1 MRDID
6 LMLRLLR
13 EMSSEPMGRTNALQ
27 TMGMSDDDQSRFH
40 NIEILIDAGHVER
53 VSESR
58 VRITNDGYDFLNA
71 IDKNIS
77 LRAKLDELLQKG
89 KPFVDAVRMIFS
101 VIQQV
106 E

>member
-13 EMSSEPMGRTNALQ
+13 EMSSEPMGRTNAQQ

-71 IDKNIS
+71 IGKNIS

-89 KPFVDAVRMIFS
+89 KPFVDAVRLIIPVM
-101 VIQQV
+101 QQG